1 MLRKTVIVLL
11 TAAALT
17 GGLTAVVFARG
28 GGGGGGGHGGTGQ
41 TVTALAVGHGGG
53 AVTGSHFGHNPFGH
67 HGREHHRIVIFRYPR
82 DWSDS
87 DYDGAPTDAY
97 PPPAAAVQAPE
108 AEQACHRTSET
119 FNVPAAGGGTR
130 EITVIGCP

>member
-1 MLRKTVIVLL
+1 MCSKAVAAVLVL
-11 TAAALT
+11 ALVL
-17 GGLTAVVFARG
+17 GA
-28 GGGGGGGHGGTGQ
+28 GQ
-41 TVTALAVGHGGG
+41 TVTALAVGHGSG

-67 HGREHHRIVIFRYPR
+67 HGREHHRIVIFPYPG

-87 DYDGAPTDAY
+87 DYDGAPSDAY

-108 AEQACHRTSET
+108 AEPACHRTSET